1 MSAGKA
7 QITIDQEVV
16 HWLCCEASRISLLIA
31 DLNLVCR
38 KDSDQ
43 NCNRMFN
50 EQGLIKGLNGK
61 LSLVESLVNAF
72 TAVIGPCKEAHMD
85 YAAKLI

>member
-1 MSAGKA
+1 
-7 QITIDQEVV
+7 
-16 HWLCCEASRISLLIA
+16 
-31 DLNLVCR
+31 
-38 KDSDQ
+38 
-43 NCNRMFN
+43 MFN